1 MRAEVCVRAFL
12 RGEGNRWE
20 KAFQVEI
27 ASFCFKITERAKF
40 SKKAV
45 VIGGGLLGLEAAKAA
60 YDLGLET
67 TILEVAPHLM
77 PVQLDLD
84 AGKILQSK
92 IEALGLKVKTGVKVL
107 GVETGS
113 DGLTGVKI
121 EAEGQEETL
130 EATLLI
136 VGAGVR
142 PRQEL
147 AEMSGLE
154 LGGRGGIKV
163 DHRMRSATDE
173 HVWAVGE
180 IASFNGGMC
189 YQLSAPG
196 YTQAEI
202 LADHMTNPKAES
214 KFADADL
221 STKLKLLG
229 VDVASFGGSS
239 DFWFKRQYSSSGEEI
254 MSKVSK
260 DEAAGVYKKL
270 VFTPDGTKLLG
281 GILVGDISAFAPLT
295 AVSKR
300 SDLGGVSPDELMAG
314 QMPKVDDGG
323 DGTNLGDDDH
333 VCNCHSVPKKVIRDA
348 IMKGAHTFEE
358 IKKCTKAGTGC
369 GTCIRNG
376 PQPKLLAHTLNAK
389 GVEAGVCKSL
399 PFTHD
404 DIEDLAKARQLKS
417 YDELVS
423 HLGYP
428 SAAAESDKTALGG
441 LLDRIGGKPKGEGLD
456 HLGQLKALK
465 EDLWKFVDK
474 MNCNPIL
481 VRLAWHDAGTYD
493 KSKTAFGER
502 GGANGSIRFS
512 PEISMGANNGLDKG
526 VKYLEPFKA
535 DYPLVSYADLYQMA
549 AAVSIEHAG
558 GPKIDMKYGRKDAS
572 GPDDCPGRQSR
583 GTADN
588 AGLPDAEPG
597 PDGAFGCGAKD
608 AATHLRNIF
617 YRMGFD
623 DKGIVALSGAHTIGR
638 AFKERSGTVKE
649 GYGESSACPYTRSMP
664 KGCPIRNDGGYGVG
678 MPGGKSWT
686 TKWLKFD
693 NEYFQ
698 PSVYEEKDK
707 DLLWLSS
714 DRCLHQDEG
723 FKQYFMLYKDDQAAF
738 FRDFAEAYKQLSEQ
752 GVIQRA
758 RQVGVSANEES
769 CATLV
774 QNHLREV
781 HQRALRALEDWS
793 GPYVAEEGE
802 YYYNLRLKVSTW
814 HSPVAEWEQE
824 LLTRQTVLFWCLLGP
839 GRVIRSQSDA
849 SGSDENEY
857 TVGAMGSDFLSAL
870 RLPLNLVRRDSGTP
884 PSTPSTTRSFHT
896 ARSVLSSRSQRS
908 RMTTEDNER
917 NSARG
922 SPPSGSPREHHGW
935 NSVVAE
941 SRELECH
948 VDHSEELDLEC
959 GNNFNY
965 NTAKGHSFP
974 CNLLQQNCIM
984 AVDGSYESLLEL
996 RVVGLDGE
1004 GFSLR
1009 LPDPK
1014 SGRDLF
1020 VLIRG
1025 RVPSKPGAQL
1035 SVYIGAE
1042 GLSLKKTLREQGIGS
1057 EETLSY
1063 MFLPTNL
1070 AQAMNLIQGFPVE
1083 DEFALDGI
1091 VELAGIE
1098 DTQTIL
1104 WMNWPSTLLELTFG
1118 VNLPVGRQSPLR
1130 GWILQMTLHK
1140 VKLPGLRLIFP
1151 DEYNQS
1157 LKRIVWPNGLKEL
1170 QIGQV
1175 EEGVDWPSGL
1185 KELTMGRE
1193 FDHCL
1198 QKVNFP
1204 SNLEILGF
1212 SSEHSHSLEG
1222 VTWPKGLELNF
1233 LEHFE
1238 QELNHELPRSLE
1250 KELSF
1255 GFEGSSLE
1263 NLSLPTSLQS
1273 LRCGIFTV
1281 STTQMPLVNLDAGF
1295 DVVSDSEE
1303 EPAKPAAGAAG
1314 AAARPSLPR

>member
-1 MRAEVCVRAFL
+1 MGSAASSLKAAAASASDQELTDALAQLDPADLAKLKTALGINVVVVGWGPVGHAVVTKLLAKSAAMKITVITEESYPAYNRVKLSSFFEHRDPNKLALSSAEWCRENGVELVFGRASKVDRAAKTVDVDCGGETKTVSYDELVLATGSKAWLPPVPGLSLEVAGVFVYRTISDI
-12 RGEGNRWE
+12 
-20 KAFQVEI
+20 FQ
-27 ASFCFKITERAKF
+27 ITERAKF

-752 GVIQRA
+752 GA
-758 RQVGVSANEES
+758 EFEPEAGL
-769 CATLV
+769 TL
-774 QNHLREV
+774 
-781 HQRALRALEDWS
+781 
-793 GPYVAEEGE
+793 
-802 YYYNLRLKVSTW
+802 
-814 HSPVAEWEQE
+814 
-824 LLTRQTVLFWCLLGP
+824 
-839 GRVIRSQSDA
+839 
-849 SGSDENEY
+849 
-857 TVGAMGSDFLSAL
+857 
-870 RLPLNLVRRDSGTP
+870 
-884 PSTPSTTRSFHT
+884 
-896 ARSVLSSRSQRS
+896 
-908 RMTTEDNER
+908 
-917 NSARG
+917 
-922 SPPSGSPREHHGW
+922 
-935 NSVVAE
+935 
-941 SRELECH
+941 
-948 VDHSEELDLEC
+948 
-959 GNNFNY
+959 
-965 NTAKGHSFP
+965 
-974 CNLLQQNCIM
+974 
-984 AVDGSYESLLEL
+984 
-996 RVVGLDGE
+996 
-1004 GFSLR
+1004 
-1009 LPDPK
+1009 
-1014 SGRDLF
+1014 
-1020 VLIRG
+1020 
-1025 RVPSKPGAQL
+1025 
-1035 SVYIGAE
+1035 
-1042 GLSLKKTLREQGIGS
+1042 
-1057 EETLSY
+1057 
-1063 MFLPTNL
+1063 
-1070 AQAMNLIQGFPVE
+1070 
-1083 DEFALDGI
+1083 
-1091 VELAGIE
+1091 
-1098 DTQTIL
+1098 
-1104 WMNWPSTLLELTFG
+1104 
-1118 VNLPVGRQSPLR
+1118 
-1130 GWILQMTLHK
+1130 
-1140 VKLPGLRLIFP
+1140 
-1151 DEYNQS
+1151 
-1157 LKRIVWPNGLKEL
+1157 
-1170 QIGQV
+1170 
-1175 EEGVDWPSGL
+1175 
-1185 KELTMGRE
+1185 
-1193 FDHCL
+1193 
-1198 QKVNFP
+1198 
-1204 SNLEILGF
+1204 
-1212 SSEHSHSLEG
+1212 
-1222 VTWPKGLELNF
+1222 
-1233 LEHFE
+1233 
-1238 QELNHELPRSLE
+1238 
-1250 KELSF
+1250 
-1255 GFEGSSLE
+1255 
-1263 NLSLPTSLQS
+1263 
-1273 LRCGIFTV
+1273 
-1281 STTQMPLVNLDAGF
+1281 
-1295 DVVSDSEE
+1295 
-1303 EPAKPAAGAAG
+1303 
-1314 AAARPSLPR
+1314 